1 MLRNTGLGTE
11 GSESMVFAKILST
24 EDQRRWIKWDYLEE
38 VGSRFVDHFDDVRFD
53 DGEFLVAVAVLLPQT
68 HTIDSSDADFEDGV
82 LRREYDIVSADK
94 TFDGLT
100 VSNSLE
106 KWAVTDGNPPEDVSV
121 RLQYDTSD

>member
-1 MLRNTGLGTE
+1 
-11 GSESMVFAKILST
+11 MVFAKILST

-53 DGEFLVAVAVLLPQT
+53 EGEFLVAVAVLLPQT
-68 HTIDSSDADFEDGV
+68 HTIDSSDASFEGGV

-94 TFDGLT
+94 TFDGLV

-106 KWAVTDGNPPEDVSV
+106 KWAVTDGNPPEDVNV
-121 RLQYDTSD
+121 RLQYDTVD